1 MTYRIPF
8 QQLKISRAGGAIC
21 RWVLATQ
28 QYANSIKP
36 KMTLYQAQVQKVA
49 QLREDEDKAS
59 NALEEKDDDQTRRQ
73 QQQVRASQPMYT

>member
-8 QQLKISRAGGAIC
+8 QQLKSSRAGGAIC

-36 KMTLYQAQVQKVA
+36 KMTLYKAQVQKVA
-49 QLREDEDKAS
+49 QLREEAEAS
-59 NALEEKDDDQTRRQ
+59 SALEEKDDDQTRRQ